1 MKSAFAIASVAV
13 LAAMAGVQAGCD
25 KPNAAA
31 KAVMAPNKP
40 VPVLASEAV
49 TKDVPIEIAT
59 FGKVQ
64 ALSTVV
70 IKSQVTGVIMAAHF
84 QKGQEVKKN
93 QKLLELDERPLR
105 AVLQQLEAN
114 KGRDEA
120 QLRNARKE
128 LARQTELLK
137 KGIASQSEFDK
148 AEADEAAFSAAV
160 KADEAAIDN
169 AKVQL
174 SYCTILS
181 PIDGRAGDLVVDVG
195 NLVKA
200 NDIDIVTIAQ
210 IRPIEVL
217 FSIPQRDLPA
227 VRKYMAEGTLR
238 ARATIPGS
246 GEDAEEGVV
255 TFIDNTV
262 SPTSGTIKLIA
273 AFPNEKEKLWPGL
286 YVDVA
291 LALTVQKNATVVPSQ
306 AVQSGRDGRYVFVI
320 APDAQGEPIAEVR
333 AVQVSRTSNNV
344 AIIESGL
351 KAGEQVVT
359 DGQVRLLPGAKVA
372 IRKDLLDPGPKAG
385 AEPTT
390 KPQ

>member
-1 MKSAFAIASVAV
+1 MLAAAV
-13 LAAMAGVQAGCD
+13 LGGCEKTD
-25 KPNAAA
+25 GAA
-31 KAVMAPNKP
+31 KAVVPPNRP
-40 VPVLASEAV
+40 VPVLVGTAQ
-49 TKDVPIEIAT
+49 TRDVPLEIAT
-59 FGKVQ
+59 FGRVQ

-70 IKSQVTGVIMAAHF
+70 IKSQVTGVIQAAF
-84 QKGQEVKKN
+84 FRKGDEVKKD
-93 QKLLELDERPLR
+93 QKLFELDQRPLR
-105 AVLQQLEAN
+105 AALQQLEAN

-137 KGIASQSEFDK
+137 KGIASQAEYDK
-148 AEADEAAFSAAV
+148 AEADEAAFSAIV

-174 SYCTILS
+174 SYCTIVS
-181 PIDGRAGDLVVDVG
+181 PIDARAGDLAVDVG

-200 NDIDIVTIAQ
+200 NDVDIVTLAQ
-210 IRPIEVL
+210 IRPIEVV

-227 VRKYMAEGTLR
+227 VRKYKDAGPLKVL
-238 ARATIPGS
+238 ATIPGS
-246 GEDAEEGVV
+246 GEPAEEGAV

-273 AFPNEKEKLWPGL
+273 TFTNEKEKLWPGL

-291 LALTVQKNATVVPSQ
+291 LSMTVQKGATVVPSQ

-320 APDAQGEPIAEVR
+320 GEDAKGEKTAEVR
-333 AVQVSRTSNNV
+333 AVTVSRTTAGL
-344 AIIESGL
+344 AIVESGL

-359 DGQVRLLPGAKVA
+359 DGQVRLLPGAKVS
-372 IRKDLLDPGPKAG
+372 IRKDLLDAGPKPGEA
-385 AEPTT
+385 TT
-390 KPQ
+390 KPR